1 MAVSWKLEGAPLPRG
16 RAMGRDVSTLSD
28 LIQLED
34 LALLPAAPDGAN
46 ATVGFISLGCPK
58 NLVDTENMLG
68 LLSGRGYQIT
78 NLAGQADVLVVNTCS
93 FIEAA
98 KEESI
103 DAILEAAQQK
113 LNGRC
118 RALIVTGCMTQR
130 YGDEILAEI
139 PEVDA
144 VVGTADYPRIA
155 EIIGGVLGGGRVDA
169 VGDPNALTDWD
180 FPFERILSTP
190 GHSAYLKIAEGCDCN
205 CAFCIIPVLR
215 GRHRSRSI
223 ESIVGEAE
231 RLAAGGTQELLII
244 SQDSTAYGIDR
255 YGKPMLAELL
265 PRLARVDGIRWLRLH
280 YAYPT
285 RVTPALID
293 VLAQEEKVLHYL
305 DMPLQ
310 HASPKVLREMN
321 RPANPDRYL
330 RLIETL
336 RRRIPDVCLRS
347 QFIAGF
353 PGESEA
359 DFQQLLRFVQQTEL
373 DHVGCFVY
381 SQEEGTKAGERAD
394 QVPFEVREER
404 AKAVMAAQAQVV
416 ARKNAA
422 LRGRV
427 LPVLV
432 EAGQDHQWTGRC
444 YRQSPGIDG
453 VVNFT
458 VPGGVAPQKGAF
470 VPVRLTGADGYDLFG
485 EYAGQATAN
494 HPLL

>member
-1 MAVSWKLEGAPLPRG
+1 MAAEGVS
-16 RAMGRDVSTLSD
+16 
-28 LIQLED
+28 
-34 LALLPAAPDGAN
+34 
-46 ATVGFISLGCPK
+46 VGFISLGCPK
-58 NLVDTENMLG
+58 NLVDTESMLG
-68 LLSGRGYQIT
+68 ILAGRGFAIT
-78 NLAGQADVLVVNTCS
+78 NIAAQADVLVVNTCS

-118 RALIVTGCMTQR
+118 QALIVTGCMTQR

-155 EIIGGVLGGGRVDA
+155 EIINGALGGARVEA

-180 FPFERILSTP
+180 FPFERILATP

-205 CAFCIIPVLR
+205 CSFCIIPALR

-223 ESIVGEAE
+223 ESIVAEAE

-255 YGKPMLAELL
+255 YGKPQLAELL
-265 PRLARVDGIRWLRLH
+265 TELARVDGIRWLRLH

-285 RVTPALID
+285 RVSPKLVD
-293 VLAQEEKVLHYL
+293 VLAAEPKIVHYL

-310 HASPKVLREMN
+310 HASVRVLREMN
-321 RPANPDRYL
+321 RPANPVRYL
-330 RLIETL
+330 KLIETL
-336 RRRIPDVCLRS
+336 RERIPDICIRS

-353 PGESEA
+353 PGETED
-359 DFQQLLRFVQQTEL
+359 DFQQLLSFIERAEL
-373 DHVGCFVY
+373 DHMGCFVY

-394 QVPFEVREER
+394 QVPFAVREER
-404 AKAVMAAQAQVV
+404 AKAAMAAQARIV
-416 ARKNAA
+416 AKKNAA

-427 LPVLV
+427 LDVLV
-432 EAGQDHQWTGRC
+432 EGGAGGQWTGRC

-453 VVNFT
+453 VVTFT
-458 VPGGVAPQKGAF
+458 APPGAVPGKGSF
-470 VPVRLTGADGYDLFG
+470 VPVRITGAEGYDLSG
-485 EYAGQATAN
+485 ESLG
-494 HPLL
+494 